1 MYFQVTQAHV
11 SFFLEVSSNA
21 LAGQSSQPSVKLS
34 CTAHL
39 VCSQMLAL
47 VSYDLLSG
55 DFMVHLPFVKSCSY
69 SFKYRWLNGKL
80 SSNLLHELRQF
91 SVQS

>member
-1 MYFQVTQAHV
+1 MFGDVFSRKSLSVVTQAHV

-34 CTAHL
+34 RTAHL
-39 VCSQMLAL
+39 VRSQMLAL

-55 DFMVHLPFVKSCSY
+55 DFMVHLP
-69 SFKYRWLNGKL
+69 L
-80 SSNLLHELRQF
+80 SSPAAIVLNIDG
-91 SVQS
+91 